1 MTLAGRPAPPAIL
14 GPMDAPAEP
23 RRPRNPWWIPPFL
36 GRVPAE
42 ISPDQLRLLGVVAL
56 ALFFENYD
64 LSMLGSA
71 LKFIREDFGLA
82 QSEGGRLQAMV
93 RLGALPVLFVIPFV
107 DRLGRRRVFLAAL
120 IGMSVGTFAT
130 AFAQNASQFVA
141 AQMLSRTFLLTAS
154 ATAFVIV
161 TEELPAARR
170 GWGIGMLGALG
181 ACGFGLG
188 ALLFAAIERL
198 PFGWR
203 FLYAVGIVPLLF
215 LPWFRREV
223 HETTRFARERG
234 EGDALAAALRSWV
247 LPIAGLLRRH
257 PWRAAAIAAI
267 GAFTAGGQA
276 SGMQLMGDYLQT
288 DQGYSPGQYTR
299 LLILG
304 GMVGI
309 IGNPA
314 TGHLADRFGR
324 RAVGFAV
331 LAVFPLAMLFFY
343 RGSGWEIPAAWIP
356 GVFLVSGGNAIV
368 RALSTE
374 LFPTASRG
382 TAAGWLM
389 LVETVGAAV
398 ALDAVTRLTPEGSSV
413 GAAVSML
420 VWLTLGAALVVL
432 LLPETAKR
440 ELEEISEGGK
450 S

>member
-1 MTLAGRPAPPAIL
+1 
-14 GPMDAPAEP
+14 MDAPAEP
-23 RRPRNPWWIPPFL
+23 QRTRNPWWIPPFL

-42 ISPDQLRLLGVVAL
+42 IGPDQLRLLGVVAL

-82 QSEGGRLQAMV
+82 QAEGGRLQALV

-107 DRLGRRRVFLAAL
+107 DRLGRRRVFLAA
-120 IGMSVGTFAT
+120 IVGMSVGTFAT
-130 AFAQNASQFVA
+130 AFAQDATQFVA

-161 TEELPAARR
+161 AEELPAARR
-170 GWGIGMLGALG
+170 GWGVGMLGALG

-203 FLYAVGIVPLLF
+203 FLYAVGIAPLLF

-223 HETTRFARERG
+223 KETSRFAREHG
-234 EGDALAAALRSWV
+234 SGDSVAAALRSWLV
-247 LPIAGLLRRH
+247 PIAGLLRRH

-267 GAFTAGGQA
+267 GAFTAGGHA

-288 DQGYSPGQYTR
+288 DQDYSPGQYTR

-304 GMVGI
+304 GMLGI

-314 TGHLADRFGR
+314 AGHLADRFGR
-324 RAVGFAV
+324 RAVGCAV
-331 LAVFPLAMLFFY
+331 LGLFPVCMLFFY

-356 GVFLVSGGNAIV
+356 GVFVVSGGNAIV

-389 LVETVGAAV
+389 LVETLGAAL
-398 ALDAVTRLTPEGSSV
+398 ALDAVTRLTPADESV
-413 GAAVSML
+413 ATAVSL
-420 VWLTLGAALVVL
+420 LAWLTLGAALVVL
-432 LLPETAKR
+432 LLPETANR
-440 ELEEISEGGK
+440 ELEQISQ
-450 S
+450 

>member
-1 MTLAGRPAPPAIL
+1 
-14 GPMDAPAEP
+14 MDAPTEP
-23 RRPRNPWWIPPFL
+23 RRNRQPWWIPPFL
-36 GRVPAE
+36 GRVPTE
-42 ISPDQLRLLGVVAL
+42 ITPDQLRLLGVVAL

-82 QSEGGRLQAMV
+82 QSEGGRLQALV

-120 IGMSVGTFAT
+120 VGMSVGTFAT
-130 AFAQNASQFVA
+130 AFAQNAAQFVA

-170 GWGIGMLGALG
+170 GWGVGMLGALG
-181 ACGFGLG
+181 SCGFGLG
-188 ALLFAAIERL
+188 ALLFAAIEHL

-203 FLYAVGIVPLLF
+203 FLYGVGIAPLLF

-223 HETTRFARERG
+223 HETGRFAREHG
-234 EGDALAAALRSWV
+234 EGDALRTALRSCI
-247 LPIAGLLRRH
+247 LPIAGLLPRH

-267 GAFTAGGQA
+267 GSLTAGGHA
-276 SGMQLMGDYLQT
+276 AGMQLMGDYLQT
-288 DQGYSPGQYTR
+288 DQGYSPGAYTR

-304 GMVGI
+304 GMLGI

-324 RAVGFAV
+324 RAAGCAV
-331 LAVFPLAMLFFY
+331 LVLFPLCMLFFY
-343 RGSGWEIPAAWIP
+343 RGDGWEIPAAWIP
-356 GVFLVSGGNAIV
+356 GVFVVGGGSAVV
-368 RALSTE
+368 RALATE

-382 TAAGWLM
+382 TAAGCLM
-389 LVETVGAAV
+389 LVETLGAAI
-398 ALDAVTRLTPEGSSV
+398 ALDAVTRLTPMGESV
-413 GAAVSML
+413 APAVSLL
-420 VWLTLGAALVVL
+420 VWMTLGAALVVL
-432 LLPETAKR
+432 FLPETAKR
-440 ELEEISEGGK
+440 ELEQISGEPR
-450 S
+450 